1 MQKCNILKLR
11 LYDPNPDVLAALQG
25 SDLLVSYGV
34 KNQDLAAIAGGVDR
48 ARSWVDQF
56 YVPYQNLNVA
66 EIVVGNEVVP
76 GDLARYVVP
85 AMRNLHAAFRSSN
98 FSVTITTAISSAALT
113 DTYPPSRSAF
123 ADGAI
128 RVMAELVGFLKSSGM
143 PRSMLYVHL
152 YPYFAY
158 AADPA
163 NVRRDYALFEA
174 REPVVADGNLTYYN
188 LFDAMY
194 DGFAW
199 AVEKIGGK
207 GVELVVGETG
217 WPSAGNGEFA
227 TPALAQTYVTNMY
240 RHVVNDD
247 RTPKNPSDGLGGVL
261 AFALFDEDRKPAG
274 VEQNFG
280 LYYPSMQP
288 VYSSPFSC

>member
-1 MQKCNILKLR
+1 MQHPQAPALR
-11 LYDPNPDVLAALQG
+11 PNPDVLAALQG
-25 SDLLVSYGV
+25 SNLLVSYGI

-98 FSVTITTAISSAALT
+98 FSITITTAISSAALT
-113 DTYPPSRSAF
+113 DTYPPSHSAF
-123 ADGAI
+123 TNGAI
-128 RVMAELVGFLKSSGM
+128 SVMAELVGFLKSSGM

-174 REPVVADGNLTYYN
+174 REPVVVDGNLTYYN

-199 AVEKIGGK
+199 AMEKIGGE
-207 GVELVVGETG
+207 GVQLVVGETG
-217 WPSAGNGEFA
+217 WP
-227 TPALAQTYVTNMY
+227 
-240 RHVVNDD
+240 
-247 RTPKNPSDGLGGVL
+247 TPKNPNKGLGGVL